1 MLEAD
6 FTDFEQMIDD
16 VYAAIEITKADL
28 DECAD
33 LLVHRII
40 DRTRRGEDIYGM
52 PFDAYAEKTKQ
63 SKRKRAHRTSPVTLQ
78 DTGRMLA
85 SMRGRSDGDV
95 ALVYF
100 ASRTEGQKAAWLDE
114 GTRHMPERRF
124 MDATPAD
131 LDACADMLLD
141 RIIRRL

>member
-16 VYAAIEITKADL
+16 VYAAIDIIQADL

-33 LLVHRII
+33 LLVFRIT
-40 DRTRRGEDIYGM
+40 DRTRRGEDIYGL
-52 PFDAYAEKTKQ
+52 PFDAYATKTKQ
-63 SKRKRAHRTSPVTLQ
+63 SRRKRGRRTSPVTLQ

-85 SMRGRSDGDV
+85 SMRGRADGDV

-100 ASRTEGQKAAWLDE
+100 ASRTEGRKAAWLDE

-131 LDACADMLLD
+131 LDACGDVLLD
-141 RIIRRL
+141 RIIGRF